1 MKKNL
6 YLILSLLIFSYTRTQ
21 AQNSDHPIK
30 FGFGTHVIDYNVN
43 QDYFGDL
50 IDTTHDWNNGF
61 VLNRITL
68 GGNLNPSFSINGSMS
83 VAYIENDLTA
93 KPAEFGIFSDA
104 DLTLNYHFAN
114 GYIFS
119 ERSCIDP
126 YLFAGASVN
135 YLSINNEKNTLF
147 APKLGLGFDIWL
159 TEQFGV
165 NLQTGYAINGDP
177 GTDYMQHAIG
187 VIIRF
192 GEGKDTDGDGFAD
205 WEDACPDKAGI
216 ALFMG
221 CPDSDNDGI
230 TDALDACPNDAGLP
244 AFSGCPDSDNDG
256 LADKDDTC
264 PNEKGLV
271 IFGGCPDSDSDGIA
285 DKDDRCP
292 KDKGLKEL
300 SGCPDTDG
308 DGIADMDDACKTQ
321 KGLEKFGG
329 CPDSDND
336 GIADKDDR
344 CPKDRGDKIMSGC
357 PDNDGDGIADIDD
370 NCPDKPG
377 VKSNKGC
384 PAIEEKEKKE
394 IIQKINFAAKA
405 IQFESGKDI
414 IKTSSYATLDNI
426 VSIMK
431 LYPATGWSIEGHTDD
446 QGDDKMNQDL
456 SDRRAA
462 AVRKYFIDKGIN
474 ESRLTSAGFGES
486 RPIAPNNSATG
497 RAQNRRVE
505 IKLVEKD

>member
-119 ERSCIDP
+119 ERSWIDP
-126 YLFAGASVN
+126 FLFAGASVN

-187 VIIRF
+187 VVIRF

-244 AFSGCPDSDNDG
+244 AFS
-256 LADKDDTC
+256 
-264 PNEKGLV
+264 
-271 IFGGCPDSDSDGIA
+271 
-285 DKDDRCP
+285 
-292 KDKGLKEL
+292 
-300 SGCPDTDG
+300 
-308 DGIADMDDACKTQ
+308 
-321 KGLEKFGG
+321 G